1 MKPVVLV
8 LAGIVLG
15 CAAATVAPQLPRQA
29 AVAAGETEVQQYC
42 TSTNDYNNVEA
53 LNITVKN
60 AAKKGWELVGVYRPG
75 VGGTLYDYVCF
86 KR

>member
-1 MKPVVLV
+1 MKSAVLV
-8 LAGIVLG
+8 LSGIALG
-15 CAAATVAPQLPRQA
+15 CAAAAVVPQLHGKS
-29 AVAAGETEVQQYC
+29 AVAAGEVEQYC

-86 KR
+86 KRQ